1 MTLFSDP
8 VGWTRFVPTG
18 LRWRVGVG
26 VAAVGLSVLACGLAL
41 WILRRHRGSRRRAA
55 LRPAAFAALP
65 GPGLAGGRG
74 REMVR
79 RLGFYARL
87 LDVLGRQGFE
97 RPPAETPA
105 AWATAL
111 AAADPD
117 RFGEVP
123 EVTDAFYRV
132 RFGGAVPDAAEL
144 RRIDAAISRIA
155 GTGVAVGVAAAVARA
170 TPGGGGST
178 A

>member
-1 MTLFSDP
+1 MTLFSDR

-18 LRWRVGVG
+18 PRWRVGVG
-26 VAAVGLSVLACGLAL
+26 VAAVGMSLVACGLAL
-41 WILRRHRGSRRRAA
+41 WILRRHHGSRRRAA
-55 LRPAAFAALP
+55 LRPAAFAAV
-65 GPGLAGGRG
+65 PGLGRPGGRG
-74 REMVR
+74 AAR

-97 RPPAETPA
+97 RPAEATPA
-105 AWATAL
+105 AWAAGL
-111 AAADPD
+111 AAADPE

-123 EVTDAFYRV
+123 AVTDAFYRA

-155 GTGVAVGVAAAVARA
+155 GTGVAAAVARA
-170 TPGGGGST
+170 TPYGGGSP